1 MDYIFF
7 LSLIFILII
16 IYIYQNNN
24 YKYSSKY
31 SSKYN
36 NIDTFQSQRDIN
48 IENDGNMKFNY
59 LIDKNYTNT
68 ILQKYYLNDDIK
80 INGMRVVNH
89 PFQKKNDLNLYGN
102 PFNQREKPGVW
113 GNFITFSDYIYNTYG
128 VRR

>member
-16 IYIYQNNN
+16 IIIYLYQNNN
-24 YKYSSKY
+24 YNYY
-31 SSKYN
+31 NKYN

-68 ILQKYYLNDDIK
+68 ILQKYYLNDDTK

-89 PFQKKNDLNLYGN
+89 PFQKKNVLNLYGN
-102 PFNQREKPGVW
+102 PFNQLEKPGVW
-113 GNFITFSDYIYNTYG
+113 GKFNTFSDYIYNIYG